1 MAAVDQL
8 SPLVGVKPAC
18 QALAVPRAT
27 WYRRHGGRGISKS
40 MLFPWTTP
48 GILRPACG
56 RSRRLFPRPA
66 AGPRFSPRALTEA
79 EQQTVLTCLHE
90 DRFQDSSPA

>member
-27 WYRRHGGRGISKS
+27 WYRR
-40 MLFPWTTP
+40 
-48 GILRPACG
+48 

-79 EQQTVLTCLHE
+79 EQQ
-90 DRFQDSSPA
+90 DSADVPS